1 MVRLRRKFLAAFA
14 LSAGMTITAL
24 AQSSS
29 ISGEDA
35 ARIRSIID
43 SQIEAFRRD
52 DGENAYAHAAP
63 SVRSLFPSVNG
74 FMEMVKRGYRPVY
87 RPQSY
92 SFEDLRSGEKGPVQA
107 VRLVGPS
114 NKEWI
119 AFYTFEKQ
127 PDGTWKISGV
137 YMQAAPGTT
146 T

>member
-1 MVRLRRKFLAAFA
+1 MVGLRRKFLVAFA
-14 LSAGMTITAL
+14 LSAGMSLSAW

-29 ISGEDA
+29 ITGEDA
-35 ARIRSIID
+35 ASIRSVID

-52 DGENAYAHAAP
+52 DGQNAYSHAAP
-63 SVRSLFPSVNG
+63 SIQKIFPSVTR
-74 FMEMVKRGYRPVY
+74 FMDMVKRGYRPVY

-114 NKEWI
+114 NREWI

-137 YMQAAPGTT
+137 YIQAAPGTT

>member
-1 MVRLRRKFLAAFA
+1 MARLRQKFLAALA
-14 LSAGMTITAL
+14 LSVGMTLTAW

-29 ISGEDA
+29 ISSEDA
-35 ARIRSIID
+35 ASIRAVID
-43 SQIEAFRRD
+43 SQIQAFRRD
-52 DGENAYAHAAP
+52 DGENAYSHAAP
-63 SVRSLFPSVNG
+63 SIQKIFPSVAR
-74 FMEMVKRGYRPVY
+74 FMDMVKRGYRPVY

-92 SFEDLRSGEKGPVQA
+92 TFEDLRSGDKGPVQA

-114 NKEWI
+114 NREWI

-137 YMQAAPGTT
+137 YIQAAPGTT

>member
-1 MVRLRRKFLAAFA
+1 MARLRQKL
-14 LSAGMTITAL
+14 LTAL
-24 AQSSS
+24 ALSMGMTLTAWAQSAS

-35 ARIRSIID
+35 ASIRSVID

-52 DGENAYAHAAP
+52 DGINAYSHAAP
-63 SVRSLFPSVNG
+63 SIKKIFPSVSR
-74 FMEMVKRGYRPVY
+74 FMDMVKRGYRPVY

-92 SFEDLRSGEKGPVQA
+92 TFEDLRSGDKGPVQA
-107 VRLVGPS
+107 VRLIGPS
-114 NKEWI
+114 NREWI

-137 YMQAAPGTT
+137 YIQAAPGTT